1 MLPETAAERCE
12 WLLKLAEI
20 PPQLAAA
27 GDLRAAFW
35 GSGFS
40 ASLTSADFLL
50 WALTLLWPPEAPCA
64 AVLGLAQVRVPGQ
77 LTRGAGPGWATQEP
91 PLPRAQRLR
100 RAEDLGSPG
109 SRGTNIWCAVLPS

>member
-1 MLPETAAERCE
+1 MKSNRGWEKEAQPGKAAEGCQ

-27 GDLRAAFW
+27 GGLRAAFW

-40 ASLTSADFLL
+40 ASLTAADFLL

-64 AVLGLAQVRVPGQ
+64 AALRAGREPTRVSSPLTAQG
-77 LTRGAGPGWATQEP
+77 
-91 PLPRAQRLR
+91 
-100 RAEDLGSPG
+100 
-109 SRGTNIWCAVLPS
+109 

>member
-1 MLPETAAERCE
+1 MLPESAAERCE
-12 WLLKLAEI
+12 RLLKLAEI

-50 WALTLLWPPEAPCA
+50 WALTLL
-64 AVLGLAQVRVPGQ
+64 
-77 LTRGAGPGWATQEP
+77 
-91 PLPRAQRLR
+91 
-100 RAEDLGSPG
+100 
-109 SRGTNIWCAVLPS
+109 